1 MDDLPVQ
8 DFLLAALGAQYAFPC
23 YYPIV
28 LIARNEA
35 SFLDALHAALTVLQ
49 NGADFIISRRESDK
63 KNYISCKVDVFVE
76 SAEAALDRKNALN
89 SLPGVL
95 YTL

>member
-8 DFLLAALGAQYAFPC
+8 DFLLAALAAQYAFPC

-28 LIARNEA
+28 LIARNDDD
-35 SFLDALHAALTVLQ
+35 FQPILHAKLLAVQ
-49 NGADFIISRRESDK
+49 DGADFLITRRESDS
-63 KNYISCKVDVFVE
+63 KNYISYKVLVFVQN
-76 SAEAALDRKNALN
+76 AVTALARKEALSR
-89 SLPGVL
+89 LPGVL